1 MRMPKTWD
9 FGSGRN
15 LVPLH
20 SEIGD
25 VHQLAADVDYF
36 FAKLNKLK
44 QVFRARMLRTLHSE
58 NETCASLEV

>member
-1 MRMPKTWD
+1 MPNIRD
-9 FGSGRN
+9 FGNGEN
-15 LVPLH
+15 IVPLH

-44 QVFRARMLRTLHSE
+44 QVFRVRMLCTLHSE